1 MTESDG
7 FHAIVLAAGAG
18 SRFGGAKL
26 TALLDGEAL
35 LNAAL
40 RSACAAPVASL
51 LVVTGAHADVVE
63 AAVRD
68 FACRVRTQVTSIRCA
83 DHALGMAASLR
94 CGLAAVPPEA
104 AGAFI
109 FLGDMPHVPAH
120 LPARLLAALAGGAQA
135 AAPRVD
141 GRLGHPVLITRALFE
156 AFSRGAGDGGGQLI
170 LRDLGDRLVTV
181 AIESPDLFVDVDT
194 PDDLAKARRGGR

>member
-26 TALLDGEAL
+26 TALIDGEVL
-35 LNAAL
+35 LHMAL
-40 RSACAAPVASL
+40 RTACAAPVASVR
-51 LVVTGAHADVVE
+51 VVTGAHADAVE

-68 FACRVRTQVTSIRCA
+68 FASRARAEVTSIRCA

-94 CGLAAVPPEA
+94 CGLAALPPQA

-135 AAPRVD
+135 AAPCVD

-156 AFSRGAGDGGGQLI
+156 AFARGAGDGGGQLI

-181 AIESPDLFVDVDT
+181 AIESPDLFTDIDT
-194 PDDLAKARRGGR
+194 TDDLANARHGAC

>member
-1 MTESDG
+1 MTARDG

-18 SRFGGAKL
+18 SRFGGGKL
-26 TALLDGEAL
+26 TAPFDGEAL

-40 RSACAAPVASL
+40 RTACAAPVASV
-51 LVVTGAHADVVE
+51 LVVTGAHADAVE

-68 FACRVRTQVTSIRCA
+68 FARPAGPKVTTVSCA

-94 CGLAAVPPEA
+94 CGLAALPPEA
-104 AGAFI
+104 TGAFI

-120 LPARLLAALAGGAQA
+120 LPARLLAALAGDAQA

-141 GRLGHPVLITRALFE
+141 GRLGHPVLITRGLFD

-181 AIESPDLFVDVDT
+181 ALDEPDMLLDIDT
-194 PDDLAKARRGGR
+194 PDDLAAARRHAR